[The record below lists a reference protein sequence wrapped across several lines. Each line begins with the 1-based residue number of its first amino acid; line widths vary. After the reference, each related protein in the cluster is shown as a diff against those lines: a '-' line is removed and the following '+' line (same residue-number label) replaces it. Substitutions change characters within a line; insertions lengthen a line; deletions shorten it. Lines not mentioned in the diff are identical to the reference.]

1 MPQHSRHKK
10 AQKAQNGLAELLR
23 FLCFLAASRFLSDWR
38 LVIYFAAQN
47 ASKPWDLINC
57 YCQQSCKFTACKPF
71 RPRSSNQNTAAVRGI
86 ALVHGIEISNGH
98 EDNSV
103 LIVND
108 EPVQLTLMGNLLH
121 KAGYSVLTAEDGV
134 DGLTLAKQK
143 RPDLVISDVSM
154 PRMNG
159 LEFCREIRADSE
171 LQTVPI
177 LLVSALEKDTESVVA
192 GLRAGAD
199 DYLEVPFDSAR
210 LVAKVSRLL
219 ERSRLEA
226 SYRDLVEHASDMI
239 FTQDLA
245 GKLTGVNLAVQN
257 FLGRKPEEIIGNS
270 FFAIFGVI
278 PESNGFAG
286 SLSRQEAREFR
297 HQFLARS
304 AAGEDRWL
312 DLIVSPIKDKL
323 DETIGFRGLARDIT
337 ERKHFEEALRDSEER
352 YRLLF
357 ESTPQPIWVY
367 REDTLSFL
375 AVNEAATRTYG
386 FTRDEFL
393 AMTID
398 DIRPGEDV
406 PTLLIKNDPNDLVI
420 SSPWRHKTKDGKTI
434 YVEMSSHP
442 VVFDGKNSRL
452 VIVNDV
458 TERKLLD
465 EKQQRLHT
473 SLQQSAMEWRQTFN
487 AIDFPVLIVDL
498 EGAIKR
504 SNLAA
509 EQIIGIEAE
518 KIGGTTLGQ
527 LGESQPWKKAA
538 EILENIRLNSA
549 PVTEEV
555 KDDVTGKTWA
565 ITLYHINEFGSAGE
579 RAILIAH
586 DITKRVELEASLRQS
601 EMMSLLGSLVA
612 GVAHEV
618 RNPLF
623 GISSIIDAFET
634 RFSDRTEYLRY
645 TNVLRDE
652 IGRLTILMEE
662 LLEYGKPFRG
672 DLYLLSMEEMI
683 SRSIRA
689 CMPAA
694 EVAHVNLKSK
704 IEDSLPKIR
713 IDRRRLSKVFVNLI
727 ENAIQHSPQ
736 KSSVTVEA
744 AKIVDGNQEWVEC
757 AIRDSGAGILAED
770 LPKIFEPFFSKRRG
784 GTGLGLAIAQRI
796 MQEHGGKLIAG
807 NNPEGGAFMI
817 ARFPIP
823 VEGDA

>member
-1 MPQHSRHKK
+1 MHR
-10 AQKAQNGLAELLR
+10 
-23 FLCFLAASRFLSDWR
+23 
-38 LVIYFAAQN
+38 
-47 ASKPWDLINC
+47 
-57 YCQQSCKFTACKPF
+57 T
-71 RPRSSNQNTAAVRGI
+71 
-86 ALVHGIEISNGH
+86 EISNGH
-98 EDNSV
+98 EDNSI

-108 EPVQLTLMGNLLH
+108 EPDQLTLMGTLLH
-121 KAGYSVLTAEDGV
+121 KAGYSVLTAEDGLE
-134 DGLTLAKQK
+134 GLTLARRE
-143 RPDLVISDVSM
+143 RPDLVISDVTM

-171 LQTVPI
+171 LKTVPI
-177 LLVSALEKDTESVVA
+177 LLVTALQKDTESAVA
-192 GLRAGAD
+192 GLQAGAD
-199 DYLEVPFDSAR
+199 DYLEFPFDSAR

-226 SYRDLVEHASDMI
+226 SYRDLVEQASDMI

-245 GKLTGVNLAVQN
+245 GRLTSINLAGQK

-270 FFAIFGVI
+270 FFGVFGII
-278 PESNGFAG
+278 PETNGFAG
-286 SLSRQEAREFR
+286 SFGRPQEVSEFR
-297 HQFLARS
+297 HQFVARS
-304 AAGEDRWL
+304 ATGEDHWL
-312 DLIVSPIKDKL
+312 DLIISPIKDKL
-323 DETIGFRGLARDIT
+323 EETIGFRGLARDIT
-337 ERKHFEEALRDSEER
+337 ERKRFEEALRDSEER

-367 REDTLSFL
+367 NEDTLAFL
-375 AVNEAATRTYG
+375 AVNEAATRIYG
-386 FTRDEFL
+386 YTRDEFL
-393 AMTID
+393 LMTIN
-398 DIRPGEDV
+398 DIRPQEDI
-406 PTLLIKNDPNDLVI
+406 PTLMIKNDLVI
-420 SSPWRHKTKDGKTI
+420 SSPWRHRTRTGKTI
-434 YVEMSSHP
+434 YVEISSHP
-442 VVFDGKNSRL
+442 VVFDGKNSKL

-498 EGAIKR
+498 AGTIKR

-509 EQIIGIEAE
+509 EQIAGIEAE
-518 KIGGTTLGQ
+518 QILGKLIGQ
-527 LGESQPWKKAA
+527 LGENQPWKKSA
-538 EILENIRLNSA
+538 ELIEDMRANQA
-549 PVTEEV
+549 PVSEEV
-555 KDDVTGKTWA
+555 KDETTGKTWA
-565 ITLYHINEFGSAGE
+565 ITLYLINEFGSAGE
-579 RAILIAH
+579 RAILIAQ

-623 GISSIIDAFET
+623 GISSILDAFET

-672 DLYLLSMEEMI
+672 ELYLVSLEEMI
-683 SRSIRA
+683 ARSVRA
-689 CMPAA
+689 CMPASN
-694 EVAHVNLKSK
+694 VAQVSLVSNV
-704 IEDSLPKIR
+704 EDSLPKIR

-727 ENAIQHSPQ
+727 ENAIQHSPPQGMVVIEAQ
-736 KSSVTVEA
+736 KISDA
-744 AKIVDGNQEWVEC
+744 NNDWVQC
-757 AIRDSGAGILAED
+757 AIRDSGKGILDED

-807 NNPEGGAFMI
+807 NNPEGGACMI

-823 VEGDA
+823 AEGDS

>member
-1 MPQHSRHKK
+1 
-10 AQKAQNGLAELLR
+10 
-23 FLCFLAASRFLSDWR
+23 
-38 LVIYFAAQN
+38 
-47 ASKPWDLINC
+47 
-57 YCQQSCKFTACKPF
+57 
-71 RPRSSNQNTAAVRGI
+71 
-86 ALVHGIEISNGH
+86 VHGIDSNGH
-98 EDNSV
+98 EENSV

-108 EPVQLTLMGNLLH
+108 EPDQLTLMGSLLR
-121 KAGYSVLTAEDGV
+121 KAGYAVLTAEDGLE
-134 DGLTLAKQK
+134 GLTLARRE

-154 PRMNG
+154 PRMDG
-159 LEFCREIRADSE
+159 LAFCREIRSDLE
-171 LQTVPI
+171 LKTVPI
-177 LLVSALEKDTESVVA
+177 LLVTALQKDTESAVA
-192 GLRAGAD
+192 GLQAGAD
-199 DYLEVPFDSAR
+199 DYLEFPFDSAR

-226 SYRDLVEHASDMI
+226 SYRDLVEQASDMI

-245 GKLTGVNLAVQN
+245 GKLTSINLAAQK
-257 FLGRKPEEIIGNS
+257 FLGRKPEDIIGNS
-270 FFAIFGVI
+270 FFSVFGVI

-286 SLSRQEAREFR
+286 SLGRPREAGEFR
-297 HQFLARS
+297 HQFVARS
-304 AAGEDRWL
+304 SAGEDRWL

-323 DETIGFRGLARDIT
+323 NETVGFRGLARDVT
-337 ERKHFEEALRDSEER
+337 ERKRFEEALRDSEER

-367 REDTLSFL
+367 NEETLSFL

-386 FTRDEFL
+386 YSRDEFL
-393 AMTID
+393 SMTIN
-398 DIRPGEDV
+398 DIRPSEDI
-406 PTLLIKNDPNDLVI
+406 PTLIIKNDPNDLVI
-420 SSPWRHKTKDGKTI
+420 SSPWRHSTRTGATL

-442 VVFDGKNSRL
+442 VVFDGKNSKL

-465 EKQQRLHT
+465 EKQQRLHA

-498 EGAIKR
+498 AGSIKR
-504 SNLAA
+504 SNQAAEHIVGISA
-509 EQIIGIEAE
+509 EQI
-518 KIGGTTLGQ
+518 LGKTVSE
-527 LGESQPWKKAA
+527 LGENQPWKKAVA
-538 EILENIRLNSA
+538 LIESIRENPA
-549 PVTEEV
+549 PAAEEV
-555 KDDVTGKTWA
+555 KCEATGKTWA
-565 ITLYHINEFGSAGE
+565 ITLYHVNEFGSAGE
-579 RAILIAH
+579 RAILIAQ

-623 GISSIIDAFET
+623 GISSILDAFET

-672 DLYLLSMEEMI
+672 ELYLVSMEEMVA
-683 SRSIRA
+683 RSVRA

-694 EVAHVNLKSK
+694 DMAHVNLESK
-704 IEDSLPKIR
+704 VEDSLPKIR

-736 KSSVTVEA
+736 KSRVTIEA
-744 AKIVDGNQEWVEC
+744 HRISDGNHEWVQC
-757 AIRDSGAGILAED
+757 AIRDSGAGILPED
-770 LPKIFEPFFSKRRG
+770 MPKIFEPFFSKRRG

-807 NNPEGGAFMI
+807 NNPEGGACML

>member
-1 MPQHSRHKK
+1 VVVQ
-10 AQKAQNGLAELLR
+10 G
-23 FLCFLAASRFLSDWR
+23 
-38 LVIYFAAQN
+38 
-47 ASKPWDLINC
+47 
-57 YCQQSCKFTACKPF
+57 T
-71 RPRSSNQNTAAVRGI
+71 
-86 ALVHGIEISNGH
+86 EISNGH
-98 EDNSV
+98 DDNSV

-108 EPVQLTLMGNLLH
+108 EPDQLTLMGTLLR

-134 DGLTLAKQK
+134 EGLTLARRE

-171 LQTVPI
+171 LRTVPI
-177 LLVSALEKDTESVVA
+177 LLISARQKDTESAVA

-199 DYLEVPFDSAR
+199 DYLEIPFDSTR

-226 SYRDLVEHASDMI
+226 SYRDLVEQASDMI
-239 FTQDLA
+239 FTQDLS
-245 GKLTGVNLAVQN
+245 GKLTSMNLAGQK
-257 FLGRKPEEIIGNS
+257 FLGRHPEEIIGNS
-270 FFAIFGVI
+270 FFAVFGII
-278 PESNGFAG
+278 PESNGFAAG
-286 SLSRQEAREFR
+286 LGRPQDAREFR
-297 HQFLARS
+297 HQFVARS
-304 AAGEDRWL
+304 ATGEDRWL
-312 DLIVSPIKDKL
+312 DLIISPIKDKL

-367 REDTLSFL
+367 NEDTLAFL

-386 FTRDEFL
+386 YSRDAFL
-393 AMTID
+393 SMTID
-398 DIRPGEDV
+398 DIRPQEDI
-406 PTLLIKNDPNDLVI
+406 PTLMIKNDPNDLVI
-420 SSPWRHKTKDGKTI
+420 SSPWRHKTSTGQTI

-498 EGAIKR
+498 DGTIKR
-504 SNLAA
+504 SNMAA
-509 EQIIGIEAE
+509 EQILGVGPEEILGTRIGD
-518 KIGGTTLGQ
+518 
-527 LGESQPWKKAA
+527 LGENQPWMRAA
-538 EILENIRLNSA
+538 ELIEEIRRTQMPMA
-549 PVTEEV
+549 EEV
-555 KDDVTGKTWA
+555 KDEATGKTWA

-579 RAILIAH
+579 RTILIAQ
-586 DITKRVELEASLRQS
+586 DITKRAQLEASLRQS

-623 GISSIIDAFET
+623 GISSILDAFET

-652 IGRLTILMEE
+652 VGRLTILMEE

-672 DLYLLSMEEMI
+672 ELYLVSMEEMI
-683 SRSIRA
+683 ARSVRA
-689 CMPAA
+689 CVPAA
-694 EVAHVNLKSK
+694 EVAQVNLESRV
-704 IEDSLPKIR
+704 EESLPKIR

-736 KSSVTVEA
+736 KTSVVIEA
-744 AKIVDGNQEWVEC
+744 NRVTDSNQDWVQC
-757 AIRDSGAGILAED
+757 AIKDSGGGISAED

-796 MQEHGGKLIAG
+796 MQEHQGKLIAG
-807 NNPEGGAFMI
+807 NNPDGGACMI

>member
-1 MPQHSRHKK
+1 M
-10 AQKAQNGLAELLR
+10 
-23 FLCFLAASRFLSDWR
+23 
-38 LVIYFAAQN
+38 
-47 ASKPWDLINC
+47 
-57 YCQQSCKFTACKPF
+57 
-71 RPRSSNQNTAAVRGI
+71 
-86 ALVHGIEISNGH
+86 HGVEISNGH
-98 EDNSV
+98 EDSSV

-108 EPVQLTLMGNLLH
+108 EPDQLKLMSSLLS
-121 KAGYSVLTAEDGV
+121 KAGYSVVTAV
-134 DGLTLAKQK
+134 DGIDGLSRAQLQ

-159 LEFCREIRADSE
+159 LEFCRKLRSDSE
-171 LQTVPI
+171 LKTVPI
-177 LLVSALEKDTESVVA
+177 LLVSALQKDTESAVA

-199 DYLEVPFDSAR
+199 DYLEFPFDSTR

-226 SYRDLVEHASDMI
+226 SYRDLVEQASDMI

-245 GKLTGVNLAVQN
+245 GRVTSINLAGQK
-257 FLGRKPEEIIGNS
+257 FLGRKEEEIVGNS
-270 FFAIFGVI
+270 FFSLFGVI
-278 PESNGFAG
+278 PETNGFAG
-286 SLSRQEAREFR
+286 SLTRPQEAKEFR
-297 HQFLARS
+297 HQFVAHS

-312 DLIVSPIKDKL
+312 DLIVSPIKDRTE
-323 DETIGFRGLARDIT
+323 ETVGFRGLARDVT
-337 ERKHFEEALRDSEER
+337 ERKRFEEALRDSEER

-367 REDTLSFL
+367 NEDTLGFL
-375 AVNEAATRTYG
+375 AVNEAATRIYG
-386 FTRDEFL
+386 YSRDEFL
-393 AMTID
+393 SMTID
-398 DIRPGEDV
+398 DIRPQEDI
-406 PTLLIKNDPNDLVI
+406 PTLMIKNAADHEELVI
-420 SSPWRHKTKDGKTI
+420 SSPWRHQTRDKKTI

-498 EGAIKR
+498 AGTIKR

-509 EQIIGIEAE
+509 EQIVGVEAE
-518 KIGGTTLGQ
+518 QIIGKTVRE
-527 LGESQPWKKAA
+527 LGEHEPWKKAA
-538 EILENIRLNSA
+538 ELIDIIRNYQT
-549 PVTEEV
+549 PVAAEV
-555 KDDVTGKTWA
+555 KDELDGKTWA
-565 ITLYHINEFGSAGE
+565 ITLYHISEFGSVSE

-623 GISSIIDAFET
+623 GISSILDAFET
-634 RFSDRTEYLRY
+634 RFSDRTEYQRY

-652 IGRLTILMEE
+652 IGRLTVLMEE

-672 DLYLLSMEEMI
+672 ELYLVSMEEI
-683 SRSIRA
+683 VARSIRA
-689 CMPAA
+689 CVPAA
-694 EVAHVNLKSK
+694 EVARVQLSSNVQ
-704 IEDSLPKIR
+704 ESLPKIR

-727 ENAIQHSPQ
+727 ENAIQHSPAETVV
-736 KSSVTVEA
+736 KVEA
-744 AKIVDGNQEWVEC
+744 QKVQDGGHEWVQC
-757 AIRDSGAGILAED
+757 AIRDSGPGISSED

-796 MQEHGGKLIAG
+796 MQEHGGKMIAG
-807 NNPEGGAFMI
+807 NNPEGGACMI

-823 VEGDA
+823 AEGDC

>member
-1 MPQHSRHKK
+1 MQ
-10 AQKAQNGLAELLR
+10 
-23 FLCFLAASRFLSDWR
+23 
-38 LVIYFAAQN
+38 
-47 ASKPWDLINC
+47 
-57 YCQQSCKFTACKPF
+57 
-71 RPRSSNQNTAAVRGI
+71 
-86 ALVHGIEISNGH
+86 GIETANSHKDNFVL
-98 EDNSV
+98 EDNFI

-108 EPVQLTLMGNLLH
+108 EPDQLTLMTSLLR

-134 DGLTLAKQK
+134 EGLSLARREQ
-143 RPDLVISDVSM
+143 PDLVISDVSM
-154 PRMNG
+154 PRMDG
-159 LEFCREIRADSE
+159 LEFCREIRSDNE
-171 LQTVPI
+171 LKTVPI
-177 LLVSALEKDTESVVA
+177 LLVSARQKDTESAVA
-192 GLRAGAD
+192 GLKAGAD
-199 DYLEVPFDSAR
+199 DYLEIPFDSPR
-210 LVAKVSRLL
+210 LIAKVSRLL

-226 SYRDLVEHASDMI
+226 SYRDLVEQATDMI
-239 FTQDLA
+239 FTQDL
-245 GKLTGVNLAVQN
+245 GGRLTSMNLAGQK
-257 FLGRKPEEIIGNS
+257 FLGRKPEEIIGNP
-270 FFAIFGVI
+270 FFAVFGII

-286 SLSRQEAREFR
+286 SLNHPQEAGEFR
-297 HQFLARS
+297 HQFVARS
-304 AAGEDRWL
+304 ATGEDRWL
-312 DLIVSPIKDKL
+312 DMIISPIKDKL
-323 DETIGFRGLARDIT
+323 EETVGFRGLARDVT
-337 ERKHFEEALRDSEER
+337 ERKRFEEALRDSEER
-352 YRLLF
+352 YKLLF

-367 REDTLSFL
+367 NEETLAFL

-393 AMTID
+393 SMTVN
-398 DIRPGEDV
+398 DIRAREDI
-406 PTLLIKNDPNDLVI
+406 PTLMIKSTDLVI
-420 SSPWRHKTKDGKTI
+420 SSPWRHKTKDDKTI

-442 VVFDGKNSRL
+442 VVFDGKNSKL

-465 EKQQRLHT
+465 EKQQRLHA

-498 EGAIKR
+498 AGTIKR

-509 EQIIGIEAE
+509 EQIVGIEAE
-518 KIGGTTLGQ
+518 KIVGTTLGE
-527 LGESQPWKKAA
+527 LGETQPWKRAA
-538 EILENIRLNSA
+538 ELIDNIRDNQA
-549 PVTEEV
+549 PLTEEV
-555 KDDVTGKTWA
+555 KDETTGKTWA
-565 ITLYHINEFGSAGE
+565 ITLYHINEFGSVGE
-579 RAILIAH
+579 RAILIAQ

-645 TNVLRDE
+645 TSVLRDE

-672 DLYLLSMEEMI
+672 DLYLVSMEEMVA
-683 SRSIRA
+683 RSVKA
-689 CMPAA
+689 CMPSAG
-694 EVAHVNLKSK
+694 VAQVNLKSDV
-704 IEDSLPKIR
+704 EEALPKVR

-736 KSSVTVEA
+736 KSTVRIEA
-744 AKIVDGNQEWVEC
+744 CRVADGNNEWVQC
-757 AIRDSGAGILAED
+757 AIKDSGAGILPDD

-784 GTGLGLAIAQRI
+784 GTGLGLAIAHRI

-807 NNPEGGAFMI
+807 NNPEGGACMI

-823 VEGDA
+823 TEGDA

>member
-1 MPQHSRHKK
+1 MQ
-10 AQKAQNGLAELLR
+10 G
-23 FLCFLAASRFLSDWR
+23 
-38 LVIYFAAQN
+38 V
-47 ASKPWDLINC
+47 
-57 YCQQSCKFTACKPF
+57 
-71 RPRSSNQNTAAVRGI
+71 
-86 ALVHGIEISNGH
+86 EISNGH

-108 EPVQLTLMGNLLH
+108 EPDQLKLMGNLLA
-121 KAGYSVLTAEDGV
+121 KAGYSVLTAFDGV
-134 DGLTLAKQK
+134 DGLSLAKRE

-159 LEFCREIRADSE
+159 LEFCQKMRADTE
-171 LQTVPI
+171 LKTVPI
-177 LLVSALEKDTESVVA
+177 LLVSALQKDTESAVA

-199 DYLEVPFDSAR
+199 DYLEIPFDSAR

-226 SYRDLVEHASDMI
+226 SYRDLVEQASDMI
-239 FTQDLA
+239 FTQDLTGRLTSINVA
-245 GKLTGVNLAVQN
+245 GER
-257 FLGRKPEEIIGNS
+257 FLGRKQEDLIGNS
-270 FFAIFGVI
+270 FFSVFGVI

-286 SLSRQEAREFR
+286 NLGRNAAEFR
-297 HQFLARS
+297 HQFVAHS

-312 DLIVSPIKDKL
+312 DLIVSPIKDRL
-323 DETIGFRGLARDIT
+323 NETIGFRGLARDIT
-337 ERKHFEEALRDSEER
+337 ERKRFEEALRDSEER

-367 REDTLSFL
+367 NEDTLHFL
-375 AVNEAATRTYG
+375 AVNEASTRIYG
-386 FTRDEFL
+386 YSRDEFL
-393 AMTID
+393 SMTID
-398 DIRPGEDV
+398 DLRPDEDI
-406 PTLLIKNDPNDLVI
+406 PTLMIKNAVDADELVI
-420 SSPWRHKTKDGKTI
+420 SSPWRHQTRDKRII

-498 EGAIKR
+498 AGTIKR

-509 EQIIGIEAE
+509 EQIVGIEAE
-518 KIGGTTLGQ
+518 EIIGRTIGELGDR
-527 LGESQPWKKAA
+527 QPWKKAA
-538 EILENIRLNSA
+538 ALLHTIRHYHT
-549 PVTEEV
+549 PVAEEV
-555 KDDVTGKTWA
+555 KDETDGKTWA

-579 RAILIAH
+579 RAILIAQ
-586 DITKRVELEASLRQS
+586 DITKRAELEASLRQS

-623 GISSIIDAFET
+623 GISSILDAFET
-634 RFSDRTEYLRY
+634 RFSDRTEYQRY

-652 IGRLTILMEE
+652 IGRLTVLMEE

-672 DLYLLSMEEMI
+672 DLYLVSMEEMVT
-683 SRSIRA
+683 RSIRA
-689 CMPAA
+689 CLPAA
-694 EVAHVNLKSK
+694 AVAQVQLGSSV
-704 IEDSLPKIR
+704 EESLPKIK

-727 ENAIQHSPQ
+727 ENAIQHSPAG
-736 KSSVTVEA
+736 SMVNVEA
-744 AKIVDGNQEWVEC
+744 RRVLDSGSEWVQFV
-757 AIRDSGAGILAED
+757 IKDSGPGIPPED
-770 LPKIFEPFFSKRRG
+770 LTRIFEPFFSKRRG
-784 GTGLGLAIAQRI
+784 GTGLGLAIAHRI

-807 NNPEGGAFMI
+807 NNPEGGACMM

-823 VEGDA
+823 AEGDR

>member
-1 MPQHSRHKK
+1 MH
-10 AQKAQNGLAELLR
+10 GL
-23 FLCFLAASRFLSDWR
+23 
-38 LVIYFAAQN
+38 
-47 ASKPWDLINC
+47 
-57 YCQQSCKFTACKPF
+57 
-71 RPRSSNQNTAAVRGI
+71 
-86 ALVHGIEISNGH
+86 EISNGR

-108 EPVQLTLMGNLLH
+108 EPDQLILMGTLLH
-121 KAGYSVLTAEDGV
+121 KAGYKILTADDGSE
-134 DGLTLAKQK
+134 GLALARRE

-154 PRMNG
+154 PRMDG

-171 LQTVPI
+171 LKAVPI
-177 LLVSALEKDTESVVA
+177 LLVSALQKDTETVVA
-192 GLRAGAD
+192 GLQAGAD
-199 DYLEVPFDSAR
+199 DYLEIPFDSTR
-210 LVAKVSRLL
+210 LIAKVSRLL
-219 ERSRLEA
+219 ERSQLEA
-226 SYRDLVEHASDMI
+226 SYRNLVEQASDMI
-239 FTQDLA
+239 FTQDLG
-245 GKLTGVNLAVQN
+245 GKMTSMNLAGLK
-257 FLGRKPEEIIGNS
+257 FLGRKPEEILGNS
-270 FFAIFGVI
+270 FFSVFGII
-278 PESNGFAG
+278 PGSNGFA
-286 SLSRQEAREFR
+286 SVLDRPQDAPEFR
-297 HQFLARS
+297 HQFVARS
-304 AAGEDRWL
+304 ATGEDRWL
-312 DLIVSPIKDKL
+312 DLIVSPIKDKTH
-323 DETIGFRGLARDIT
+323 DTVGFRGLARDIT

-367 REDTLSFL
+367 NEETLAFL

-393 AMTID
+393 SMTVD
-398 DIRPGEDV
+398 DIRAREDI
-406 PTLLIKNDPNDLVI
+406 PTLMIKTGAPNDLVI
-420 SSPWRHKTKDGKTI
+420 SSPWRHRTKDGKTI

-442 VVFDGKNSRL
+442 VIFDGKNSRL

-498 EGAIKR
+498 AGTIKR
-504 SNLAA
+504 SNFAA
-509 EQIIGIEAE
+509 EQIVGIGAE
-518 KIGGTTLGQ
+518 KIVGTTIAQ
-527 LGESQPWKKAA
+527 LGERQPWKKAA
-538 EILENIRLNSA
+538 QLIEEIRNNQA
-549 PVTEEV
+549 PVAEEV
-555 KDDVTGKTWA
+555 KDEITGKTWA

-579 RAILIAH
+579 RAILIAQ
-586 DITKRVELEASLRQS
+586 DITKRAELEASLRQS

-623 GISSIIDAFET
+623 GISSILDAFET
-634 RFSDRTEYLRY
+634 RFADRTEYLRY

-672 DLYLLSMEEMI
+672 ELYLVSIDEMI
-683 SRSIRA
+683 SRSVRA
-689 CMPAA
+689 CLPKAD
-694 EVAHVNLKSK
+694 VAKVSL
-704 IEDSLPKIR
+704 ETDVEESLPKIR

-727 ENAIQHSPQ
+727 ENAIQHSPPT
-736 KSSVTVEA
+736 SVVHIEA
-744 AKIVDGNQEWVEC
+744 RRVADGGHEWVQC
-757 AIRDSGAGILAED
+757 AIKDSGNGISADD

-807 NNPEGGAFMI
+807 NNPEGGACMS

-823 VEGDA
+823 TEGDN

>member
-1 MPQHSRHKK
+1 
-10 AQKAQNGLAELLR
+10 
-23 FLCFLAASRFLSDWR
+23 
-38 LVIYFAAQN
+38 
-47 ASKPWDLINC
+47 
-57 YCQQSCKFTACKPF
+57 
-71 RPRSSNQNTAAVRGI
+71 
-86 ALVHGIEISNGH
+86 VHGIDSNGH
-98 EDNSV
+98 EESSV

-108 EPVQLTLMGNLLH
+108 EPDQLTLMGNLLR
-121 KAGYSVLTAEDGV
+121 KAGYAVLTAEDGV
-134 DGLTLAKQK
+134 EGLTLARRE

-159 LEFCREIRADSE
+159 LVFCREIRADLE
-171 LQTVPI
+171 LKTVPI
-177 LLVSALEKDTESVVA
+177 LLVTALQKDTESAVA
-192 GLRAGAD
+192 GLNAGAD
-199 DYLEVPFDSAR
+199 DYLEFPFDSAR
-210 LVAKVSRLL
+210 LVAKVARLL

-226 SYRDLVEHASDMI
+226 SYRDLVEQATDMI
-239 FTQDLA
+239 FTQDLT
-245 GKLTGVNLAVQN
+245 GKLMSMNLAGQT
-257 FLGRKPEEIIGNS
+257 FLGRPPEDIIGNS
-270 FFAIFGVI
+270 FFAVFGVI

-286 SLSRQEAREFR
+286 RLGRPQEPGEFR
-297 HQFLARS
+297 HQFVARS
-304 AAGEDRWL
+304 AGGEDRWL
-312 DLIVSPIKDKL
+312 DLVVSPIKDKL
-323 DETIGFRGLARDIT
+323 NETVAFRGLARDVT
-337 ERKHFEEALRDSEER
+337 ERKRFEEALRDSEER

-367 REDTLSFL
+367 NEETLAFL

-386 FTRDEFL
+386 YSRDEFL
-393 AMTID
+393 SMTIN
-398 DIRPGEDV
+398 DIRPSEDI
-406 PTLLIKNDPNDLVI
+406 PTLIIKNDPNDLVI
-420 SSPWRHKTKDGKTI
+420 SSPWRHSTRTGATL

-442 VVFDGKNSRL
+442 VVFDGKNSKL

-465 EKQQRLHT
+465 EKQQRLHA

-498 EGAIKR
+498 DGNIKR
-504 SNLAA
+504 SNQAA
-509 EQIIGIEAE
+509 EQIVGISAE
-518 KIGGTTLGQ
+518 QILAKTVSE
-527 LGESQPWKKAA
+527 LGEHQPWKKA
-538 EILENIRLNSA
+538 IQLLERIRENPA
-549 PVTEEV
+549 PMAEEV
-555 KDDVTGKTWA
+555 KCETTGKTWA
-565 ITLYHINEFGSAGE
+565 ITLYHVNEFGSAGE
-579 RAILIAH
+579 RAILIAQ
-586 DITKRVELEASLRQS
+586 DITKRAELEASLRQS

-623 GISSIIDAFET
+623 GISSILDAFET

-672 DLYLLSMEEMI
+672 ELYLVSMDEMVA
-683 SRSIRA
+683 RSVRA

-694 EVAHVNLKSK
+694 DVAHVTLESK
-704 IEDSLPKIR
+704 VEDSLPKVR

-736 KSSVTVEA
+736 KSTVTVEA
-744 AKIVDGNQEWVEC
+744 HRINDGNHDWVEC
-757 AIRDSGAGILAED
+757 AIRDSGAGILPED
-770 LPKIFEPFFSKRRG
+770 MPKIFEPFFSKRRG

-807 NNPEGGAFMI
+807 NNPEGGACML

>member
-1 MPQHSRHKK
+1 MHGTK
-10 AQKAQNGLAELLR
+10 
-23 FLCFLAASRFLSDWR
+23 
-38 LVIYFAAQN
+38 I
-47 ASKPWDLINC
+47 SK
-57 YCQQSCKFTACKPF
+57 
-71 RPRSSNQNTAAVRGI
+71 
-86 ALVHGIEISNGH
+86 GH
-98 EDNSV
+98 DDNSV

-108 EPVQLTLMGNLLH
+108 EPDQLTLMGSLLR

-134 DGLTLAKQK
+134 EGLTLARRE

-154 PRMNG
+154 PRMGG
-159 LEFCREIRADSE
+159 LEFCRQIRADSE
-171 LQTVPI
+171 LKTVPI
-177 LLVSALEKDTESVVA
+177 LLVSARQKDTESAVA

-199 DYLEVPFDSAR
+199 DYLEIPFDSAR

-226 SYRDLVEHASDMI
+226 SYRDLVEQASDMI
-239 FTQDLA
+239 FTQDLS
-245 GKLTGVNLAVQN
+245 GKLTSMNLAGQK
-257 FLGRKPEEIIGNS
+257 FLGRRPEEIIGNS
-270 FFAIFGVI
+270 FFAVFGII

-286 SLSRQEAREFR
+286 SLGRPQEAREFR
-297 HQFLARS
+297 HQFVARS
-304 AAGEDRWL
+304 ATGEDRWL

-323 DETIGFRGLARDIT
+323 DGTTGFRGLARDVT
-337 ERKHFEEALRDSEER
+337 ERKRFEEALRDSEER

-367 REDTLSFL
+367 REDTLRFL

-386 FTRDEFL
+386 YSRDEFL
-393 AMTID
+393 SMTINSIRAQE
-398 DIRPGEDV
+398 DI
-406 PTLLIKNDPNDLVI
+406 PTLMIKNDPNDLVI
-420 SSPWRHKTKDGKTI
+420 SSPWRHKTKTGQTI
-434 YVEMSSHP
+434 YVEISSHP
-442 VVFDGKNSRL
+442 VVFDGKNSKL

-498 EGAIKR
+498 ESNVKR

-509 EQIIGIEAE
+509 EQIVGVDPEQM
-518 KIGGTTLGQ
+518 LGKKVSE
-527 LGESQPWKKAA
+527 LGENEPWKKAA
-538 EILENIRLNSA
+538 ELIEQIRLTQM
-549 PVTEEV
+549 PVAEEV
-555 KDDVTGKTWA
+555 KDEATGKTWA
-565 ITLYHINEFGSAGE
+565 ITLYHINEFGSVGE
-579 RAILIAH
+579 RAILIAQ
-586 DITKRVELEASLRQS
+586 DISKRAQLEASLRQS

-623 GISSIIDAFET
+623 GISSILDAFET

-652 IGRLTILMEE
+652 IGRLTVLMEE

-672 DLYLLSMEEMI
+672 ELYLVSMEEMVA
-683 SRSIRA
+683 RSVRA
-689 CMPAA
+689 CMPSAD
-694 EVAHVNLKSK
+694 VAQVNLESRV
-704 IEDSLPKIR
+704 EESLPKIR

-736 KSSVTVEA
+736 KSSVIVEA
-744 AKIVDGNQEWVEC
+744 NKVIDGNQEWVQC
-757 AIRDSGAGILAED
+757 AIKDSGAGILPED
-770 LPKIFEPFFSKRRG
+770 MPKIFEPFFSKRRG

-796 MQEHGGKLIAG
+796 MQEHQGKLIAG
-807 NNPEGGAFMI
+807 NNPEGGACMI

-823 VEGDA
+823 AGGDA

>member
-1 MPQHSRHKK
+1 VSTPENRTSKEE
-10 AQKAQNGLAELLR
+10 GLASAGS
-23 FLCFLAASRFLSDWR
+23 CFVLDAPVLYSAR
-38 LVIYFAAQN
+38 QN
-47 ASKPWDLINC
+47 ASN
-57 YCQQSCKFTACKPF
+57 SAACTPF
-71 RPRSSNQNTAAVRGI
+71 RPRFSKQNTAVVRGKT
-86 ALVHGIEISNGH
+86 LVHGIEISNGH
-98 EDNSV
+98 DDNSV

-108 EPVQLTLMGNLLH
+108 EPDQLTLMGSLLR
-121 KAGYSVLTAEDGV
+121 KAGYSVLTAEDGRE
-134 DGLTLAKQK
+134 GLTLARRE
-143 RPDLVISDVSM
+143 RPDLIISDVSM

-159 LEFCREIRADSE
+159 LEFCRAIRGDSE
-171 LQTVPI
+171 LKTVPI
-177 LLVSALEKDTESVVA
+177 LLVSARQKDTESAVA

-199 DYLEVPFDSAR
+199 DYLEIPFDSAR

-226 SYRDLVEHASDMI
+226 SYRDLVEQASDMI
-239 FTQDLA
+239 FTQDLN
-245 GKLTGVNLAVQN
+245 GKLTSMNLAGQK
-257 FLGRKPEEIIGNS
+257 FLGRRPEEIIGNS
-270 FFAIFGVI
+270 FFAVFGII

-286 SLSRQEAREFR
+286 SFGRPQEAREFR
-297 HQFLARS
+297 HQFVARS
-304 AAGEDRWL
+304 ANGEDRWL

-323 DETIGFRGLARDIT
+323 DETTGFRGLARDVT
-337 ERKHFEEALRDSEER
+337 ERKNFEEALRDSEER

-357 ESTPQPIWVY
+357 ESTPQPIAVY
-367 REDTLSFL
+367 NEDTLGFL

-386 FTRDEFL
+386 YSRDEFL

-398 DIRPGEDV
+398 DIRAQEDI
-406 PTLLIKNDPNDLVI
+406 PTLIIKNDPNDLVI
-420 SSPWRHKTKDGKTI
+420 SSPWRHRTRTGQTI

-498 EGAIKR
+498 DSSIKR

-509 EQIIGIEAE
+509 EQIVGVDPEQILGK
-518 KIGGTTLGQ
+518 KISE
-527 LGESQPWKKAA
+527 LGEGQPWKKAA
-538 EILENIRLNSA
+538 ELIEEIRITQTPLA
-549 PVTEEV
+549 EEV
-555 KDDVTGKTWA
+555 KDEVTGKTWA

-579 RAILIAH
+579 RAILIAQ
-586 DITKRVELEASLRQS
+586 DITKRAELEASLRQS

-623 GISSIIDAFET
+623 GISSILDAFET

-672 DLYLLSMEEMI
+672 ELYLVSIEEMI
-683 SRSIRA
+683 ARSIRA
-689 CMPAA
+689 CMPSAG
-694 EVAHVNLKSK
+694 VAQIHLESR

-736 KSSVTVEA
+736 QGAVIIEA
-744 AKIVDGNQEWVEC
+744 NKVSDGNQDWVQC
-757 AIRDSGAGILAED
+757 AIKDSGAGILAAD

-796 MQEHGGKLIAG
+796 MQEHQGKLIAG
-807 NNPEGGAFMI
+807 NNPEGGACMI

-823 VEGDA
+823 AGGDA